1 MHGPGSV
8 RMCEVPEP
16 EKDTRS
22 SYALHYPYIA
32 LTTFPNACTANRS
45 EIFGFIPP

>member
-1 MHGPGSV
+1 MHVPGLV

-16 EKDTRS
+16 KKVTRS
-22 SYALHYPYIA
+22 SYVLHCPYIA